1 MAMEGPG
8 DMSDGLKHYID
19 DAVQHAVDS
28 ALHSHHG
35 HDGRS
40 LLQLPDSPFTL
51 DDVDSNTDLV
61 ESLNQLRQAVSNV
74 QSEVGSKAD
83 AASTNIFFL
92 VYGGTIVFL
101 MQLGFA
107 MLTSGFVRMKNIN
120 NILLKNLMDA
130 SVASICWYVLGYGFA
145 YGVSDH
151 RSNAFIVLESPHADA
166 ASHVPCL
173 FSTFTQHHPYSIAY
187 ITTFSSMSSAPPVLP
202 SSHIHEYYFF
212 QWAFVATTAT
222 IVSGGV
228 AERITFV
235 GYMSYVVWMVS
246 WVYPVV
252 AHSVWATGGWL
263 HGFVSYAVPEAWYAF
278 NPGSQLA
285 VATPA
290 NAAIVARNAVTTTL
304 AAASGGITCLF
315 FKFWRSGQLCVLST
329 CNGLLSG
336 MVGVTAG
343 PSLVEPWAALIC
355 GAFGALVFYGSEI
368 VMHKLKIDDPV
379 GAWSVHGAAGIYSVI
394 FIGFFAKHDYVK
406 EVYGNPVSS
415 RRYGWFYGGHG
426 QVMLCNIIELIF
438 IILWVGI
445 NFYLLFGLLYV
456 TKKLRVSAGATK
468 HLSELTGHQTGN
480 YGGSCL
486 CTLVG

>member
-1 MAMEGPG
+1 MGSAMY
-8 DMSDGLKHYID
+8 MSTEDVKHYVD
-19 DAVQHAVDS
+19 EAVHSAVDS
-28 ALHSHHG
+28 ALHSPHHGLHG

-51 DDVDSNTDLV
+51 DDVDSDTGLV

-83 AASTNIFFL
+83 AASTNVFFL

-107 MLTSGFVRMKNIN
+107 MLTSGFVRTKNIN

-151 RSNAFIVLESPHADA
+151 RTNAFIGNHDFALTHTVQENWALAHPEDDPGHESGNLAD
-166 ASHVPCL
+166 
-173 FSTFTQHHPYSIAY
+173 
-187 ITTFSSMSSAPPVLP
+187 
-202 SSHIHEYYFF
+202 YFF

-235 GYMSYVVWMVS
+235 GYMSYVVWMVA

-252 AHSVWATGGWL
+252 VHAVWATAGWL
-263 HGFVSYAVPEAWYAF
+263 HAFVPDDTRVEVYVGSKDDGEYTFADAWGKGAAILNTGTMDYAGSGAVHLTGGLAALIGAWLLGPRVGRFKEDGSLNEEMNSSSNVLVVFGTLILWFGWYAF

-285 VATPA
+285 IATPG

-315 FKFWRSGQLCVLST
+315 FKFWRSGQLDVLST

-343 PSLVEPWAALIC
+343 PSLVEPWAAIIC

-368 VMHKLKIDDPV
+368 WWSWTSYAVQHHRACLHHTLGWRQLLPAVWSTLYHK
-379 GAWSVHGAAGIYSVI
+379 
-394 FIGFFAKHDYVK
+394 
-406 EVYGNPVSS
+406 E
-415 RRYGWFYGGHG
+415 
-426 QVMLCNIIELIF
+426 IE
-438 IILWVGI
+438 G
-445 NFYLLFGLLYV
+445 
-456 TKKLRVSAGATK
+456 TS
-468 HLSELTGHQTGN
+468 
-480 YGGSCL
+480 
-486 CTLVG
+486 